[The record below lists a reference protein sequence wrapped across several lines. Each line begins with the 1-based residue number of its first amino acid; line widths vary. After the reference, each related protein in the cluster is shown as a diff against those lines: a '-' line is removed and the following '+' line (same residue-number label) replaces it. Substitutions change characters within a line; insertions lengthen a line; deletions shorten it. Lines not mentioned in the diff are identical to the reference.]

1 MFDDNNKNQNTNPP
15 DLNAGK
21 EFPFKKIEQTG
32 SIPVEE
38 KKLAGNKAPIEDIL
52 SNTEIDK
59 EPARNASPA
68 RKAALNAAG
77 GHSDA
82 GGPIKE
88 LEQEKVQEND
98 DNDEMTLKEP
108 LEVPSMQHKPHLPTS
123 APLVSPEIKK
133 SVPNTQEK
141 PSITTPPITPQQPVK
156 PQKNKIFM
164 IMMIVLIVVVLGLAG
179 IFAYNYFTKDSTP
192 EETSPNESLDE
203 LLDLMNKEKQ
213 DVGEDVDDSE
223 QDPGDIED
231 ETENEEDTPY
241 LDSDNDGLSNE
252 EEFNSGTNAYK
263 ADTDEDG
270 LNDFEEIEIYNSDPV
285 NSDTDGDGYKDGDE
299 VKNGYD
305 PLRAGDFKL

>member
-21 EFPFKKIEQTG
+21 DFPFKKVEQTG

-38 KKLAGNKAPIEDIL
+38 KKLAGNKAPVEDIL
-52 SNTEIDK
+52 RDTEIDK
-59 EPARNASPA
+59 EPASP
-68 RKAALNAAG
+68 
-77 GHSDA
+77 A

-88 LEQEKVQEND
+88 LEQEKIQEND
-98 DNDEMTLKEP
+98 DNDEMALKEP
-108 LEVPSMQHKPHLPTS
+108 LEVPSMQHKPFSPASASVTLPEET
-123 APLVSPEIKK
+123 KK
-133 SVPNTQEK
+133 PVVPATQKEL
-141 PSITTPPITPQQPVK
+141 SITTPPITPQQPVK

-164 IMMIVLIVVVLGLAG
+164 IMMIVLIVVVLALAG
-179 IFAYNYFTKDSTP
+179 IFAYNYFTKDSTH

-213 DVGEDVDDSE
+213 DVDEDVDDLE
-223 QDPGDIED
+223 QDLGGVED
-231 ETENEEDTPY
+231 PARNASHSDAGGEEDTPY

-299 VKNGYD
+299 VDNGYD
-305 PLRAGDFKL
+305 PLRAGNARL